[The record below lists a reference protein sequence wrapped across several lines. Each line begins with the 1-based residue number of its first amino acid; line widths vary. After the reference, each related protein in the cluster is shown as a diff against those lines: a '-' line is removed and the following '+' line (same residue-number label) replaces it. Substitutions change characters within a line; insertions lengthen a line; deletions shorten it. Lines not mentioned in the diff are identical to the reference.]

1 MKYSI
6 EVLPRAIKEL
16 EKIPDPLYRRI
27 VSIIDNL
34 KYVPRPVS
42 TLKLKGYESRWRIR
56 VGDYRILYEI
66 DNMNR
71 IITITKVGHRKD
83 IYKV

>member
-27 VSIIDNL
+27 VSVIDNL

-42 TLKLKGYESRWRIR
+42 TLKLKGYDSRWRIR

-66 DNMNR
+66 HD
-71 IITITKVGHRKD
+71 ITKSVIVFRVVHRKEA
-83 IYKV
+83 YR